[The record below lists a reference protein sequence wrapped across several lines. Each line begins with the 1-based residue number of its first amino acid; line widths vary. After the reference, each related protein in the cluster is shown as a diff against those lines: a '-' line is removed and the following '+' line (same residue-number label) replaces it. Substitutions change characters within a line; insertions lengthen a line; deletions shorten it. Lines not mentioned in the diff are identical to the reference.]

1 MKRIKNLALIAA
13 LTALGS
19 VSSFASVVTLTFEG
33 LGDETSIGNYYD
45 GGAGGNLGINFGP
58 DSLALISVL
67 NGGTGNFANAP
78 SGDTIAFFLGGPGDV
93 MNVAAG
99 FDTGFSFYYAAA
111 FSGSVGVFSGL
122 DGTGTQLATLSLP
135 TTSNPYSVWVPIGV
149 TFAGT
154 AQSVVFSGSAD
165 FIGFD
170 NITLGSETPG
180 AAAPDG
186 GSSAL
191 LLSVGLL
198 GLAGFARRRKVA
210 SH

>member
-33 LGDETSIGNYYD
+33 LGDEASIGNYYN
-45 GGAGGNLGINFGP
+45 GGAGGNLGIQFGP
-58 DSLALISVL
+58 DSLSLISDTA
-67 NGGTGNFANAP
+67 GGTGNFANAP
-78 SGDTIAFFLGGPGDV
+78 SGSTIAFFLSGPGDV
-93 MNVAAG
+93 MNVTAG
-99 FDTGFSFYYAAA
+99 FDTGFSFYYAG
-111 FSGSVGVFSGL
+111 SITGSVGVFSGL
-122 DGTGTQLATLSLP
+122 DGTGTLLASLSLP
-135 TTSNPYSVWVPIGV
+135 PTPNPNTVWAPVGI

-154 AQSVVFSGSAD
+154 AQSVVFSGAAD
-165 FIGFD
+165 YIGFD

-191 LLSVGLL
+191 LLTVGLL